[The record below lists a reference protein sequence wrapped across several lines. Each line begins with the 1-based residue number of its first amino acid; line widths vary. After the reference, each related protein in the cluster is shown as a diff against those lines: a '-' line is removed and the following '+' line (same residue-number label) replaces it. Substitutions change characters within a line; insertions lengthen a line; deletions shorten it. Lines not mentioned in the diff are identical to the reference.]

1 MTRTK
6 SKGTLSSW
14 ATLEGADRGLLL
26 ATALVVAPLPHEAPA
41 STERAEG
48 DPSASTVATPEPA
61 GADRFREAEE
71 QMLWYLLVDRSQEIL
86 DLIRPHFWPGT
97 WESDCLG
104 DPILERLHDAGTAES
119 APEGSPAARAPAPA
133 NRPCGPDA
141 EEWALGLLHSDR
153 RRIQKRLAEE
163 GFDPGRRDG
172 VFDRATRTAIE
183 NWQTLHSFFSDSLP
197 PWRPSLSGSVG
208 SFASSQAGYLDSTDA
223 KYLLALPEKSAQG
236 PEVHKVLR
244 DCEEC
249 PELVVVP
256 AGEYWM
262 GSRERFYVEERP
274 EHRVRIDAPLA
285 VGRYE
290 VTFSQWEA
298 CHRAG
303 GCTRRPDDEGWGRA
317 DRPVINVSRVDVQ
330 EYLRWL
336 SEKTGKRYRLLSEAE
351 WEYVARGGT
360 DAVRYWGNDPADAC
374 RFANVMDRN
383 LEDALSEWFSEAH
396 EVHPCRDGHVYSSP
410 AGSFSPNGFGLYD
423 VLGNVMEW
431 VEDCAHD
438 DYIGA
443 PQDAR
448 AWTRGANC
456 EVREVR
462 GGAWH
467 HVPRFIRS
475 ASRDRIRFDT
485 ATHYIGFRVA
495 RAVD

>member
-1 MTRTK
+1 MKRTTSQGAPCTRV
-6 SKGTLSSW
+6 TLK
-14 ATLEGADRGLLL
+14 AAGRGLLL
-26 ATALVVAPLPHEAPA
+26 ATTLVVVPFSPDA
-41 STERAEG
+41 AEG
-48 DPSASTVATPEPA
+48 DQSVSTLVTLEPP
-61 GADRFREAEE
+61 GVERFREAEE
-71 QMLWYLLVDRSQEIL
+71 AMLWQSLVYKTSELLDRV
-86 DLIRPHFWPGT
+86 RPRFWPGT
-97 WESDCLG
+97 WRWDCAA
-104 DPILERLHDAGTAES
+104 DPILQRLHDAGLAEG
-119 APEGSPAARAPAPA
+119 APEGSPAAHAHASAIRL
-133 NRPCGPDA
+133 CGPDA

-153 RRIQKRLAEE
+153 RRIQMRLAQE

-172 VFDRATRTAIE
+172 VFDRDTRTAIE
-183 NWQTLHSFFSDSLP
+183 HWQRSLSSFSDSLP
-197 PWRPSLSGSVG
+197 PWRPSLLGWESIFAASV
-208 SFASSQAGYLDSTDA
+208 SGYLNASDV
-223 KYLLALPEKSAQG
+223 KYLLALPEEAAQD

-274 EHRVRIDAPLA
+274 EHRVRIGAPLA

-303 GCTRRPDDEGWGRA
+303 GCTRRPDDEGWGRE

-336 SEKTGKRYRLLSEAE
+336 SEMTGKTYRLLSEAE
-351 WEYVARGGT
+351 WEHAARGGT
-360 DAVRYWGNDPADAC
+360 DALRYWGDDPADAC
-374 RFANVMDRN
+374 GYANVMDRT
-383 LEDALSEWFSEAH
+383 LEDELSEWFTEAH
-396 EVHPCRDGHVYSSP
+396 EVHPCRDGFVYTSP
-410 AGSFSPNGFGLYD
+410 AGSFLPNGFGLYD

-431 VEDCAHD
+431 VEDCAHY
-438 DYIGA
+438 DYIGV
-443 PQDAR
+443 PQDGR
-448 AWTRGANC
+448 AWTQAASC

-467 HVPRFIRS
+467 HVPRFVRS
-475 ASRDRIRFDT
+475 AGRDRIRFDT
-485 ATHYIGFRVA
+485 ATHYVGFRVA